1 MHEMGI
7 AYSVLAAVRTEA
19 KRRPGQTPRRVGVR
33 IGELAALDPEA
44 LRFCFEAITRDTE
57 LQSLELEIEVCPFRY
72 RCRDCGQQFVVRDYQ
87 TQCPQCASM
96 KTECIGGQELELAY
110 LEVEEYG
117 ASTAGAKST
126 Q

>member
-19 KRRPGQTPRRVGVR
+19 KRRPGQTPCKVGVR

-57 LQSLELEIEVCPFRY
+57 LQSLELEIEICPFRF
-72 RCRDCGQQFVVRDYQ
+72 RCLACGHEFVVQNYDS
-87 TQCPQCASM
+87 QCPQCADM
-96 KTECIGGQELELAY
+96 KTECIGGQELDLAY
-110 LEVEEYG
+110 LEVEDHEPS
-117 ASTAGAKST
+117 AAGTKNS

>member
-19 KRRPGQTPRRVGVR
+19 KHHPGQAPIKVGVR

-44 LRFCFEAITRDTE
+44 LRFCFEAITRDTDME
-57 LQSLELEIEVCPFRY
+57 ALELEIEVCPLRY
-72 RCRDCGQQFVVRDYQ
+72 QCRDCGEQFVVQDYRC
-87 TQCPQCASM
+87 QCLQCDSL
-96 KTECIGGQELELAY
+96 KTECIGGQELDLAY

-126 Q
+126 

>member
-7 AYSVLAAVRTEA
+7 AYSVLAAVTKEMTRYPN
-19 KRRPGQTPRRVGVR
+19 KIPCKVGVR
-33 IGELAALDPEA
+33 VGELAALDPEA

-57 LQSLELEIEVCPFRY
+57 LQALELDIEVCPFRY
-72 RCRDCGQQFVVRDYQ
+72 RCLNCKSEFIVRDYE
-87 TQCPQCASM
+87 TQCPHCASLE
-96 KTECIGGQELELAY
+96 TNCIGGQELDLAY

-117 ASTAGAKST
+117 TSTAGAKST